1 MKFAHDSFVLL
12 NELGA
17 ITIMTLT
24 KWYMITLK
32 VGAIKINLL
41 GSIHYRVVLLN
52 ELIATSI

>member
-17 ITIMTLT
+17 ITIMILP
-24 KWYMITLK
+24 KWHMITLK
-32 VGAIKINLL
+32 VGAIKINLSE
-41 GSIHYRVVLLN
+41 SIHYRVVLLN